1 MALQGTIGD
10 FGLADIFQL
19 IGIQRK
25 SGLLSMENDREK
37 VVITFSEGNVVGAD
51 NVGVK
56 IEDLLGSVLV
66 RTGRLTQAQLDE
78 ALAIQRKTLQR
89 LGYILLDRN
98 FISEEDLRESLQTQ
112 VEQIVYRLFRW
123 LEGKYAFDAP
133 DHIQFDPNL
142 TPIGAETILMEGA
155 RMVDEWPIIERRIP
169 NDRVVVRKT
178 AAAARLDGGPV
189 LSVVDEGVELD
200 LVAGSV
206 QDDGAEEITLSP
218 EEGAILRL
226 IDGEPTVQQI
236 SDRSTLGE
244 FDTYRILAELL
255 TRNLIEKVEVAQE
268 TPGTVQVDRG
278 GKVASWL
285 LLVVVLAAAG
295 IGAATV
301 ASNPYTP
308 WAVASS
314 SEDTERLRTFA
325 SRGRLERIER
335 SLRLFFL
342 DTGQFPDRLELLA
355 DNGYLAPGDLLDPW
369 GRPYAYRLDT
379 ASYSLSG
386 SDADG
391 ADRPDLSL
399 TRPLSAVQ
407 RRLVEQRLDLAR

>member
-25 SGLLSMENDREK
+25 SGLLTLENDREK
-37 VVITFSEGNVVGAD
+37 VVVTFSEGNVVGAD

-89 LGYILLDRN
+89 LGYILLDRK

-123 LEGKYAFDAP
+123 REGKYAFDP
-133 DHIQFDPNL
+133 RDHIEFDPNL

-178 AAAARLDGGPV
+178 PAAADLDAPV

-200 LVAGSV
+200 LAAGSV
-206 QDDGAEEITLSP
+206 QDDGAEEIKLSA
-218 EEGAILRL
+218 EERSILRL
-226 IDGEPTVQQI
+226 VDGEQSVQQI

-244 FDTYRILAELL
+244 FDTYRVLAELV
-255 TRNLIEKVEVAQE
+255 TRNLVEKVEVTPQA
-268 TPGTVQVDRG
+268 PGTARVDRG
-278 GKVASWL
+278 GRLASWVL
-285 LLVVVLAAAG
+285 LFVVLA
-295 IGAATV
+295 GAAIGGATI

-308 WAVASS
+308 WSVASS

-355 DNGYLAPGDLLDPW
+355 DNGYLDAGDLLDPW
-369 GRPYAYRLDT
+369 GRPYAYRLDA

-386 SDADG
+386 ADG
-391 ADRPDLSL
+391 AGEPRPDLSL

-407 RRLVEQRLDLAR
+407 RRLVEQRFDLTR